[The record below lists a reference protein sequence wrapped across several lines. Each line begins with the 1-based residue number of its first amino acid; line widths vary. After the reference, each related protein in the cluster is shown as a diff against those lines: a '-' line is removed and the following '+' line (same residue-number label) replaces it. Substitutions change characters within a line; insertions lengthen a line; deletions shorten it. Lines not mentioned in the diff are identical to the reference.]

1 MKSSEGT
8 HQKGAHGGDARAGSG
23 AEEGLRWQ
31 EAGEADAWA
40 VGDECA
46 VLGRGRGRKIRPVGG
61 DFVLKGSGG
70 EGGRRG
76 GRRVEAERERERG
89 GPGHGVEQH
98 GGVASTL

>member
-46 VLGRGRGRKIRPVGG
+46 VLERGRTRRTAH
-61 DFVLKGSGG
+61 GG
-70 EGGRRG
+70 EKFGRW
-76 GRRVEAERERERG
+76 
-89 GPGHGVEQH
+89 
-98 GGVASTL
+98 VATLF